1 MSEQVEPSGI
11 SREAAYATA
20 LFVDEIAKA
29 RTAILALE
37 KIAKSSP
44 SLSRKY
50 GGSLAKIWE
59 ELDLVMEEFHKID
72 TF

>member
-1 MSEQVEPSGI
+1 MSEQVEPSDI
-11 SREAAYATA
+11 SREAAHASA

-29 RTAILALE
+29 RAAISALE
-37 KIAKSSP
+37 KIVKSSP

-50 GGSLAKIWE
+50 GGSLAKTWE

-72 TF
+72 KF